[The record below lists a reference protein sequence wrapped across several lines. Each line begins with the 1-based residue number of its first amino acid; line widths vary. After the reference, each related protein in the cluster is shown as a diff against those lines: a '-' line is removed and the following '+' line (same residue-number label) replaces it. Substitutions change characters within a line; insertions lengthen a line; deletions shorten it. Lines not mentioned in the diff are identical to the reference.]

1 MILNSQH
8 SKWVLRIPCAFALLF
23 GVALAFASEN
33 LTLTKNGPKTA
44 REGDLIEYRLEI
56 VNEGSVRIDG
66 IEVLDTLPVTVEFL
80 QSVSTPS
87 GLYDSVTGIWT
98 LTRLGTS
105 EVDRSAELRLQ
116 ALVRSNLLVEP
127 NDVAVAINRARITTP
142 ETAEPIEAELATNIL
157 CAFCI
162 DWEILS
168 VSLASDSR
176 VDIQHE
182 TVELRF
188 DLHVQVTNNGPIE
201 SEGTVRA
208 TDFSVIGG
216 NFNPTLILGPTLP
229 VAVALA
235 PGETQTVTFGTNWAD
250 WPNSKYTIAWE
261 FQVVDTSLI
270 DPVMPN
276 TVSGSY
282 TGEGYDNDSGGGGC
296 FIATATYGSYLDPH
310 VRSLRRFRDET
321 LMRSRA
327 GRALVARYDDVSP
340 LIAQYIA
347 QHEALRML
355 TRFVLTPVVF
365 AIEAPVLAFS
375 VLIVLVILTSGF
387 RRWAQLTRNR
397 QR

>member
-1 MILNSQH
+1 
-8 SKWVLRIPCAFALLF
+8 LLF
-23 GVALAFASEN
+23 GVAFAVASAT

-56 VNEGSVRIDG
+56 VNEGSVHFDG
-66 IEVLDTLPVTVEFL
+66 VEVLDTLPVTVEFL
-80 QSVSTPS
+80 QAVSMPS
-87 GLYDSVTGIWT
+87 GLYEPATGIWT
-98 LTRLGTS
+98 LPRLGTS
-105 EVDRSAELRLQ
+105 EEDRAAELRLQ

-127 NDVAVAINRARITTP
+127 NDVAVAINRARVTTP

-176 VDIQHE
+176 LDTQHE

-188 DLHVQVTNNGPIE
+188 DLHVQVTNNGPIA

-216 NFNPTLILGPTLP
+216 NFHPTLILGPTLP

-235 PGETQTVTFGTNWAD
+235 PSETQTVTFGTNWAD
-250 WPNSKYTIAWE
+250 LPTSNYTIAWE
-261 FQVVDTSLI
+261 FQVADTSLM

-282 TGEGYDNDSGGGGC
+282 TGEGYDNDSGGAGC
-296 FIATATYGSYLDPH
+296 FIATAAYGSYLDPH

-327 GRALVARYDDVSP
+327 GRALVARYHEVSP
-340 LIAQYIA
+340 PIARYIE
-347 QHEALRML
+347 QHDALRTL
-355 TRFVLTPVVF
+355 TRFALTPVVF

-375 VLIVLVILTSGF
+375 VFIGLVFLTLVL
-387 RRWAQLTRNR
+387 RRWARLTRNR
-397 QR
+397 